1 MKEIFFKWKKQNM
14 IIFFCIL
21 CTSLFQV
28 TSSSM
33 LTQLLDT
40 VLMGQIK
47 KVVMIFALLL
57 TLWLGAFLFEFL
69 YSVLQ
74 AGVIR
79 KIKLDFR
86 GRVTAYI
93 AGMDYQEFNSRK
105 IGDYVSWYTNDF
117 MQLEQKALVP
127 FYGIQ
132 YKACCLTF
140 TFLAIVRIHGLI
152 AVLMALVGLILVVSP
167 RIFAGRIQKGAENLS
182 LQQEIYTGEMKW
194 ILGGFLTAKVFQ
206 RTPLFTDKS
215 QKAGEGLEKK
225 NYQMSVIN
233 VQAQTVLGI
242 LNVMGQF
249 ACTAVTALLA
259 ANQLISYGTVL
270 AVGTLSGLFF
280 NSFQLIVDDV
290 MTLSAGKVFVGK
302 FHFPEKQQ
310 DNRTQLPSV
319 KKEIELKDISYSYG
333 DKPVLHQVSM
343 VFEKGKKY
351 ALSGPSGCGKSTL
364 LKLMIGYLKDYQGSI
379 TFDGKD
385 QKEFAED
392 SLTRQMA
399 YIDQNTYLFPGTV
412 RENITLFQDT
422 YSSEEI
428 REALRNSALEEF
440 MEPGLLNKEVGEDG
454 KNLSGGQRQRVAIAR
469 ALLQKKS
476 VIIMDEGTSALDR
489 ENARI
494 VEEQLLRNKELTV
507 ILISHNIQD
516 QMKGLFDR
524 IYQMGEGKNI

>member
-140 TFLAIVRIHGLI
+140 TFLAIVRIHVLI

-167 RIFAGRIQKGAENLS
+167 RIFAGRIQK
-182 LQQEIYTGEMKW
+182 
-194 ILGGFLTAKVFQ
+194 
-206 RTPLFTDKS
+206 D
-215 QKAGEGLEKK
+215 
-225 NYQMSVIN
+225 
-233 VQAQTVLGI
+233 
-242 LNVMGQF
+242 
-249 ACTAVTALLA
+249 
-259 ANQLISYGTVL
+259 
-270 AVGTLSGLFF
+270 
-280 NSFQLIVDDV
+280 
-290 MTLSAGKVFVGK
+290 
-302 FHFPEKQQ
+302 
-310 DNRTQLPSV
+310 
-319 KKEIELKDISYSYG
+319 
-333 DKPVLHQVSM
+333 
-343 VFEKGKKY
+343 
-351 ALSGPSGCGKSTL
+351 
-364 LKLMIGYLKDYQGSI
+364 
-379 TFDGKD
+379 
-385 QKEFAED
+385 
-392 SLTRQMA
+392 
-399 YIDQNTYLFPGTV
+399 
-412 RENITLFQDT
+412 
-422 YSSEEI
+422 
-428 REALRNSALEEF
+428 
-440 MEPGLLNKEVGEDG
+440 
-454 KNLSGGQRQRVAIAR
+454 
-469 ALLQKKS
+469 
-476 VIIMDEGTSALDR
+476 
-489 ENARI
+489 
-494 VEEQLLRNKELTV
+494 
-507 ILISHNIQD
+507 
-516 QMKGLFDR
+516 
-524 IYQMGEGKNI
+524 

>member
-1 MKEIFFKWKKQNM
+1 M
-14 IIFFCIL
+14 
-21 CTSLFQV
+21 
-28 TSSSM
+28 
-33 LTQLLDT
+33 
-40 VLMGQIK
+40 
-47 KVVMIFALLL
+47 
-57 TLWLGAFLFEFL
+57 
-69 YSVLQ
+69 
-74 AGVIR
+74 
-79 KIKLDFR
+79 
-86 GRVTAYI
+86 
-93 AGMDYQEFNSRK
+93 
-105 IGDYVSWYTNDF
+105 
-117 MQLEQKALVP
+117 
-127 FYGIQ
+127 
-132 YKACCLTF
+132 
-140 TFLAIVRIHGLI
+140 
-152 AVLMALVGLILVVSP
+152 
-167 RIFAGRIQKGAENLS
+167 
-182 LQQEIYTGEMKW
+182 
-194 ILGGFLTAKVFQ
+194 
-206 RTPLFTDKS
+206 
-215 QKAGEGLEKK
+215 
-225 NYQMSVIN
+225 
-233 VQAQTVLGI
+233 
-242 LNVMGQF
+242 
-249 ACTAVTALLA
+249 
-259 ANQLISYGTVL
+259 
-270 AVGTLSGLFF
+270 
-280 NSFQLIVDDV
+280 
-290 MTLSAGKVFVGK
+290 
-302 FHFPEKQQ
+302 
-310 DNRTQLPSV
+310 

-364 LKLMIGYLKDYQGSI
+364 LKLVIGYLKDYQGSI

-454 KNLSGGQRQRVAIAR
+454 KNLSGGQRVAIAR